1 LKTYQN
7 SAIDGLRYFSLVCRA
22 AFEIHQLRT
31 QAPTRVSRRWP
42 SESRRMLGDPGINLV
57 ASRDSP
63 WHGSKKADNEVRTEP
78 WISERVDRER
88 AAAEAF
94 EKVAIFPLT
103 QTPTFR
109 SAT

>member
-1 LKTYQN
+1 
-7 SAIDGLRYFSLVCRA
+7 
-22 AFEIHQLRT
+22 
-31 QAPTRVSRRWP
+31 
-42 SESRRMLGDPGINLV
+42 MLGDPGINLV

-94 EKVAIFPLT
+94 EKVEILFPLTTT

>member
-1 LKTYQN
+1 
-7 SAIDGLRYFSLVCRA
+7 
-22 AFEIHQLRT
+22 
-31 QAPTRVSRRWP
+31 
-42 SESRRMLGDPGINLV
+42 MLGDPGINLV

-94 EKVAIFPLT
+94 EKVEIFPLT

>member
-1 LKTYQN
+1 
-7 SAIDGLRYFSLVCRA
+7 
-22 AFEIHQLRT
+22 
-31 QAPTRVSRRWP
+31 
-42 SESRRMLGDPGINLV
+42 MLGDPGINLV

-78 WISERVDRER
+78 WISDRVDRER

-94 EKVAIFPLT
+94 EKVEIFPLTTT
-103 QTPTFR
+103 QTPTFQ